1 MTEGGLKFELERAI
15 TENELVLHYQ
25 PRVLVSTLELR
36 GVEALVRWRHPVRG
50 IVSPAEFVAA
60 AERSGLMHDLDAWV
74 IREALLQAAVWR
86 RDGLRIGMSVNVTP
100 SLLGD
105 ESFLRLVERIL
116 NIQGDPTA
124 LTFEVAAAALGG
136 THPPLAGLARLRERG
151 VRLALDDVT
160 TAPLLDAGAFI
171 QWTYV
176 KLGRSLITG
185 VARDDASSRLVST
198 LVARATELGSR
209 TVAVGVE
216 DDAGVAL
223 LRQMDVY
230 LAQGYLIAPPLG
242 VKELAAWS
250 AARAPRAQPS

>member
-1 MTEGGLKFELERAI
+1 VTDSGLRFELERAI

-60 AERSGLMHDLDAWV
+60 AERGGLMRDLEAWV

-86 RDGLRIGMSVNVTP
+86 RDGSRIGMSVNITP
-100 SLLGD
+100 PLLAD
-105 ESFLRLVERIL
+105 EPFLRLFERTL
-116 NIQGDPTA
+116 NMQSDPTTF
-124 LTFEVAAAALGG
+124 TFEVAATSLDGRE
-136 THPPLAGLARLRERG
+136 PPLTGLARLRARG

-160 TAPLLDAGAFI
+160 AAADLEGATFI
-171 QWTYV
+171 RWDYV
-176 KLGRSLITG
+176 KLGRALVT
-185 VARDDASSRLVST
+185 VAARDAASEATLRA

-209 TVAVGVE
+209 VVAVGVE
-216 DDAGVAL
+216 DEAAVAL
-223 LRQMDVY
+223 LRETGAY

-250 AARAPRAQPS
+250 DARDRPI

>member
-1 MTEGGLKFELERAI
+1 MTDGDLKFELERAI

-50 IVSPAEFVAA
+50 IVPPAEFVAA

-105 ESFLRLVERIL
+105 ESFLRLIERTL
-116 NIQGDPTA
+116 HIQGDPTT
-124 LTFEVAAAALGG
+124 LTFEVAAAALVG
-136 THPPLAGLARLRERG
+136 TDPPLAGLARLRERG

-160 TAPLLDAGAFI
+160 TVALLEAGAFI

-176 KLGRSLITG
+176 KLGR
-185 VARDDASSRLVST
+185 RLVT
-198 LVARATELGSR
+198 GAGANADAGALVRALVGRATDLGSR
-209 TVAVGVE
+209 IVAVGVE
-216 DDAGVAL
+216 DDAAVAL
-223 LRQMDVY
+223 LRGTDAY

-250 AARAPRAQPS
+250 AGREREA

>member
-1 MTEGGLKFELERAI
+1 VTEGGLKFELERAI

-36 GVEALVRWRHPVRG
+36 GVEALVRWRHPIRG
-50 IVSPAEFVAA
+50 IVPPAEFVAA
-60 AERSGLMHDLDAWV
+60 AARSGLVHDLDAWV

-105 ESFLRLVERIL
+105 QSFLRLIERTL
-116 NIQGDPTA
+116 NIQGDPTT
-124 LTFEVAAAALGG
+124 LTFEVAAAALVG
-136 THPPLAGLARLRERG
+136 TDPPLAGLVQLRERG

-160 TAPLLDAGAFI
+160 TGPLLDAGAFI

-185 VARDDASSRLVST
+185 VGREGGSAELVRA

-209 TVAVGVE
+209 IIAVGVE
-216 DDAGVAL
+216 DDAAVAL
-223 LRQMDVY
+223 LRETDAY

-250 AARAPRAQPS
+250 AGRDRRA